1 MLVSRMELLD
11 LAGGSLLGLLAS
23 KQSSMPPGP
32 AVVFVPILIAF
43 LTGEWTD
50 GMGWLLD
57 VVKKV
62 ILSTFAALKNII
74 SKIKQTKDPKKVIL
88 ETFAALTNISNSFK
102 QLKDQKKVIIEKFA
116 ALKNIINNV
125 KRAKY
130 PKKFIEATF
139 AGLKNIINKIQLHT
153 MSWMMPARKHTRT
166 NHYNLIHSNSIKR
179 YRKSRKEK
187 HQNITR
193 IANKIKQQ
201 KKPDELAND
210 ISNVQLAKGSATT
223 KPTVLTKRECE
234 SPLENTIVNTT
245 GKSINI
251 VENSPSCL
259 NCFGVEKHLMRCG
272 GCWYV

>member
-1 MLVSRMELLD
+1 MELLD
-11 LAGGSLLGLLAS
+11 QAGGSLLGLLAS

-50 GMGWLLD
+50 GLGWLLD

-62 ILSTFAALKNII
+62 INATFAALKNII

-88 ETFAALTNISNSFK
+88 DTFAALRNISNSFK
-102 QLKDQKKVIIEKFA
+102 QLKDQKKVIIEKIA

-139 AGLKNIINKIQLHT
+139 AGLKNIINKNQLHT

-166 NHYNLIHSNSIKR
+166 KHYNLIHSNPIKR
-179 YRKSRKEK
+179 YRKTRKEK
-187 HQNITR
+187 HQNITQ
-193 IANKIKQQ
+193 IANKIMQQ
-201 KKPDELAND
+201 KKTDELAN
-210 ISNVQLAKGSATT
+210 VQLPKAPVTT
-223 KPTVLTKRECE
+223 KHTVLTKRECQ
-234 SPLENTIVNTT
+234 SPLENTVVDTT
-245 GKSINI
+245 GKRINI
-251 VENSPSCL
+251 VENPVACL